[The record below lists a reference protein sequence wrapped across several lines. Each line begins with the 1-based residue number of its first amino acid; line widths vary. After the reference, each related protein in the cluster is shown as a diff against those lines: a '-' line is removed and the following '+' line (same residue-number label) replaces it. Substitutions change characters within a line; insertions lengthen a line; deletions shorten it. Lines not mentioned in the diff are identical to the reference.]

1 VENMT
6 DYQYAWIL
14 YLIGATGCV
23 LAAWLLFRRFGRAI
37 THFFVITA
45 MVVLFT
51 PYAIDAET
59 MTMAPAVYT
68 LLFGFMDGGFIVIK
82 PVLKLMLG
90 LWGCALI
97 LSLIYQ
103 LLTRH
108 KGRADYDAPDT
119 HHPQSRRQGRKQAYS
134 EDDEQDFDYP
144 PQTRRTNSSRG
155 LSREE
160 RIARDEL
167 LREEPIRAIR

>member
-1 VENMT
+1 MENMT
-6 DYQYAWIL
+6 DYQYAWML
-14 YLIGATGCV
+14 YLIGATGCT
-23 LAAWLLFRRFGRAI
+23 LAAWLLFRRFGRAV

-45 MVVLFT
+45 MVLLFT
-51 PYAIDAET
+51 PYAIDPET
-59 MTMAPAVYT
+59 MTMAPAIYT
-68 LLFGFMDGGFIVIK
+68 LLFGFLDGGFISIK

-90 LWGCALI
+90 LWGGMLI

-103 LLTRH
+103 LLTRNRH
-108 KGRADYDAPDT
+108 SVEDDAPEAR
-119 HHPQSRRQGRKQAYS
+119 QGSRRQQAKQSYDEDMDFEYS
-134 EDDEQDFDYP
+134 EQA
-144 PQTRRTNSSRG
+144 RRAHSSRG

>member
-1 VENMT
+1 MENMT
-6 DYQYAWIL
+6 DYQYAWML
-14 YLIGATGCV
+14 YLLGATGCV
-23 LAAWLLFRRFGRAI
+23 LAAWLMFRRFGRAV
-37 THFFVITA
+37 THFFVISVI
-45 MVVLFT
+45 VVLFT
-51 PYAIDAET
+51 PYAIDAEK

-68 LLFGFMDGGFIVIK
+68 LLFGFLDGGFVSVK

-103 LLTRH
+103 LITRNQGAANH
-108 KGRADYDAPDT
+108 ELPEN
-119 HHPQSRRQGRKQAYS
+119 RRQPARQKRSQTYA
-134 EDDEQDFDYP
+134 EDDEPDFDYS
-144 PQTRRTNSSRG
+144 PQARRANSSRG

-167 LREEPIRAIR
+167 LSEEPIRAIR